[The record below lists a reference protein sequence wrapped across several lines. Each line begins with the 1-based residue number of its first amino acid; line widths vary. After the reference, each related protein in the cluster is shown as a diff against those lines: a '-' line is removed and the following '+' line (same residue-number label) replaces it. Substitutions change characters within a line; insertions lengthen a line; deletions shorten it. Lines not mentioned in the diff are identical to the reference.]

1 MKMNYKIILAIF
13 AWMLAPS
20 LIHSAVAANIDSI
33 DFKSQGPETLV
44 EISGN
49 ALSGFAKE
57 EKKSPPQLVLT
68 FDNATLADQAKQ
80 KFDTSALGGGV
91 EQISSY
97 MVDGGKARVVVDF
110 ANKSQYSIEETD
122 AKITLH
128 VNNGGAVAKAD
139 KSDAPPPADTSAS
152 STSTKTPAQGEKIAD
167 NDAISTVMSGETTQK
182 FTGSPIT
189 LKLKDADVHDVLR
202 MISDASGFNII
213 VHPSVQGKLTLS
225 LDHVPWDQA
234 LDVVLTTLKLGA
246 ERNESVLRVMPKD
259 MLIREKQDEIDQKK
273 LVAVATPRITRV
285 FPISYAD
292 MAQLAGLLQTYANSQ
307 NNTPGASGIPTTILV
322 DQNTQSLIIRD
333 TTENVERMRK
343 MIQLLDVQTPQVLIE
358 TKTVEASESFNRD
371 LEGQFGL
378 GTSHWTGNINGPATA
393 ATGLAGN
400 AGQSAT
406 ASGSTGSGSARQNGL
421 NILIGGAYGINA
433 QLTYQESISKV
444 KVVSSPKT
452 VVLSGKTSSINQVT
466 AYSITNT
473 NQGSVGVAATT
484 TTVSASANT
493 KMDVTPRV
501 TNDGSIFMKL
511 NLSRDVLNLSNPT
524 APIAEPRTL
533 TTEVIVDSGSTLVIG
548 GILNI
553 DENHTEEGIP
563 WLRNIPILGALF
575 GSNIDQNTKS
585 ELMFFVTPRILN
597 QKRTALGTSVDN
609 NESPKI

>member
-1 MKMNYKIILAIF
+1 MNYKL
-13 AWMLAPS
+13 MLALPA
-20 LIHSAVAANIDSI
+20 LILSQSVEAANIDSI
-33 DFKSQGPETLV
+33 DFKAQDSETLV

-80 KFDTSALGGGV
+80 KFDTSSLGGGI

-97 MVDGGKARVVVDF
+97 MVDGGKARVVIDF
-110 ANKSQYSIEETD
+110 AKKAQYSLEETD

-128 VNNGGAVAKAD
+128 VNSGRAAVAKVD
-139 KSDAPPPADTSAS
+139 KAETPAS
-152 STSTKTPAQGEKIAD
+152 SD
-167 NDAISTVMSGETTQK
+167 DAITTVMSSEASQK

-189 LKLKDADVHDVLR
+189 LNLKDADVHEVLR
-202 MISDASGFNII
+202 MISVASGFNII
-213 VHPSVQGKLTLS
+213 IHPSVTGKLTLS
-225 LDHVPWDQA
+225 LDRVPWDQA
-234 LDVVLTTLKLGA
+234 LDVVLNTLKLGA

-259 MLIREKQDEIDQKK
+259 MLIREKQEEIDQKK

-292 MAQLAGLLQTYANSQ
+292 MSALSSLLQTFANSQ

-358 TKTVEASESFNRD
+358 TKTVEASENFARD
-371 LEGQFGL
+371 LEGQIGL
-378 GTSHWTGNINGPATA
+378 SGPGYALNINSPATA
-393 ATGLAGN
+393 ATALAGGS
-400 AGQSAT
+400 AASSAT
-406 ASGSTGSGSARQNGL
+406 ASGSTGSGTTRTNGV
-421 NILIGGAYGINA
+421 NITLGSTIQILAG
-433 QLTYQESISKV
+433 LTYAESISKV

-452 VVLSGKTSSINQVT
+452 VVLSGKSSSINQVT
-466 AYSITNT
+466 AYSVTNT
-473 NQGSVGVAATT
+473 NAGSVGVAATS
-484 TTVSASANT
+484 TTVSASAST

-501 TNDGSIFMKL
+501 TNDGSVFMKL
-511 NLSRDVLNLSNPT
+511 NLSRDVLNLSNPN

-533 TTEVIVDSGSTLVIG
+533 TTEVIVDSGNTLVIG
-548 GILNI
+548 GILNL
-553 DENHTEEGIP
+553 DENHTEEGVP
-563 WLRNIPILGALF
+563 FLRNIPILGWLF
-575 GSNIDQNTKS
+575 GSTQDQNTKS

-597 QKRTALGTSVDN
+597 QKRTQLGSNMD
-609 NESPKI
+609 EGPKT

>member
-1 MKMNYKIILAIF
+1 MKMNYKMILAIF
-13 AWMLAPS
+13 AWTLAPS
-20 LIHSAVAANIDSI
+20 LIHSAEAANIDSI

-80 KFDTSALGGGV
+80 KFDTSALGGGI

-97 MVDGGKARVVVDF
+97 LVDGGKARVVIDF
-110 ANKSQYSIEETD
+110 DKKSQYSLEETD
-122 AKITLH
+122 AKITVH
-128 VNNGGAVAKAD
+128 VNNGGAIAKKAELPETPSAVTQTAKVAE
-139 KSDAPPPADTSAS
+139 S
-152 STSTKTPAQGEKIAD
+152 
-167 NDAISTVMSGETTQK
+167 DAISTVMSGEATQK

-213 VHPSVQGKLTLS
+213 VNPSVQGRLTLS
-225 LDHVPWDQA
+225 LDQVPWDQA

-246 ERNESVLRVMPKD
+246 ERNESVLRVLPKD
-259 MLIREKQDEIDQKK
+259 MLIREKQEEIDQKK

-292 MAQLAGLLQTYANSQ
+292 MSQLSSLLQTYANSQ

-358 TKTVEASESFNRD
+358 TKTVEASESFNKD
-371 LEGQFGL
+371 LEGQFQL

-400 AGQSAT
+400 AGQAAT
-406 ASGSTGSGSARQNGL
+406 ASGSTGSGSSRQNGL
-421 NILIGGAYGINA
+421 SILIGGAYGIA
-433 QLTYQESISKV
+433 ASLTYAESISKV

-575 GSNIDQNTKS
+575 GSNIDQNSKS

-597 QKRTALGTSVDN
+597 QKRTALGTSVEN
-609 NESPKI
+609 NEGPKI